1 MSFRHSSEEQYYL
14 QKLSR
19 TNKFLTWS
27 YWSITLLES
36 ISSRRGGILDIRH
49 RHIGCFP
56 FSIIIVQ
63 NKSFLM
69 NMGCIKSKNMA
80 VEFNRQLKQ
89 RVIKLRAEL
98 PEAAITFADAHAA
111 TYELTRDAKEL
122 GRHFLLGYF
131 CLIHDDIVSLLQHI
145 CGCCLNRIC

>member
-1 MSFRHSSEEQYYL
+1 MDTQHKAYRLLAIEFPPPPPPTKIVVQEQV
-14 QKLSR
+14 
-19 TNKFLTWS
+19 FLD
-27 YWSITLLES
+27 E
-36 ISSRRGGILDIRH
+36 H
-49 RHIGCFP
+49 
-56 FSIIIVQ
+56 
-63 NKSFLM
+63 
-69 NMGCIKSKNMA
+69 GCIKSKNDMA

-98 PEAAITFADAHAA
+98 AEAAITFADAHAA